1 MTWWHSLT
9 AWLAANAAVFWW
21 LSIGSLAALLATP
34 VIVGWLITRLP
45 ADYFR
50 ASTHSPLETLAN
62 RPLQRLTLLV
72 AKTVLGTA
80 LLLAG
85 VVMLVTPGQGLL
97 TIAAGIIVAEF
108 PGKRRLERW
117 LATRRPV
124 WRSLNWIRRHAGKS
138 EFVLPAEPRKS

>member
-1 MTWWHSLT
+1 M
-9 AWLAANAAVFWW
+9 
-21 LSIGSLAALLATP
+21 ALLATP
-34 VIVGWLITRLP
+34 VIVVWLITRLP

-50 ASTHSPLETLAN
+50 ASTHSPLETFAN

-72 AKTVLGTA
+72 AKTLLGGA
-80 LLLAG
+80 LLFTG
-85 VVMLVTPGQGLL
+85 IIMLITPGQGLL

-124 WRSLNWIRRHAGKS
+124 WRSLNWIRRHAGRR
-138 EFVLPAEPRKS
+138 EFTFPP